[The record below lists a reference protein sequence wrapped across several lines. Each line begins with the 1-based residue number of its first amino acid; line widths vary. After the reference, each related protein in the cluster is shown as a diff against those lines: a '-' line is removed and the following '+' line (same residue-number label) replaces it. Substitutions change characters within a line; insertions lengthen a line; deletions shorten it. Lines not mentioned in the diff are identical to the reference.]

1 MLLSPSE
8 FGQLAEA
15 MGAFVALTAL
25 ITIIAFWQKWGWRFR
40 MVGVTLFSVVLTV
53 GLFALSLEPIT
64 RTSVAGA
71 VPYKVVYDRFS
82 NQVVVAVPPTITA
95 NELEATLRQAG
106 SNLFSSGRSAQ
117 GQTQLIV
124 RARTVVHPRAGLSK
138 PIYLGQIK
146 RSLRLRND
154 PNQSVE
160 IMMAN
165 LQEAAQVN
173 AATQSAKAA
182 G

>member
-25 ITIIAFWQKWGWRFR
+25 ITAIAFWRQWGWRFR

-82 NQVVVAVPPTITA
+82 TQVVVAVSPTITA
-95 NELEATLRQAG
+95 DALEATLRQAG
-106 SNLFSSGRSAQ
+106 ANLFSSGRSAQ
-117 GQTQLIV
+117 GQTQLTI
-124 RARTVVHPRAGLSK
+124 RARTVVHPRPGLSK

-146 RSLRLRND
+146 RSLRLRDD

-165 LQEAAQVN
+165 LQEAAEIH
-173 AATQSAKAA
+173 AANQSAKTA

>member
-15 MGAFVALTAL
+15 MGAFVALAAL
-25 ITIIAFWQKWGWRFR
+25 ITAVAFWQQWGWRFR

-64 RTSVAGA
+64 RTSITGA
-71 VPYKVVYDRFS
+71 VPYKVVYDRSS
-82 NQVVVAVPPTITA
+82 NQVVVAVRPTITA
-95 NELEATLRQAG
+95 SELEATLRQAG
-106 SNLFSSGRSAQ
+106 ANLFSSGRSAQ

-124 RARTVVHPRAGLSK
+124 RARTVVHPRPGLSK

-165 LQEAAQVN
+165 LQEASQI
-173 AATQSAKAA
+173 AATASSVKDAA
-182 G
+182 